1 MWESAPDGH
10 LALSNIIKTLHENII
25 KHHCYL
31 HFMWELEGSSRWKVE
46 SPDQNIIKTS
56 SKHYQNIIK
65 TLSKHYQNSSKH
77 HQNII
82 KHYQT
87 LSNIII
93 KHAKLES
100 VELELRAT
108 KLSKGISET
117 YRFLEGG
124 EQGGKR

>member
-1 MWESAPDGH
+1 MKT
-10 LALSNIIKTLHENII
+10 LSNIIVIYTLCGRAVPDGRWSHLTRSNII
-25 KHHCYL
+25 KYH
-31 HFMWELEGSSRWKVE
+31 
-46 SPDQNIIKTS
+46 Q
-56 SKHYQNIIK
+56 
-65 TLSKHYQNSSKH
+65 H